1 MTAVT
6 TNAEAVPTD
15 AVQAAVGRV
24 RAAAATA
31 HELDYRGLAAAL
43 EDLALVLGAV
53 PPADARRVA
62 GALLS
67 SARHG

>member
-1 MTAVT
+1 MTMAS
-6 TNAEAVPTD
+6 NAQTMPTD
-15 AVQAAVGRV
+15 AVEATVAGV
-24 RAAAATA
+24 RAAAVTA
-31 HELDYRGLAAAL
+31 QQLDYRGLAAAL

-67 SARHG
+67 SALHR

>member
-1 MTAVT
+1 MTMT
-6 TNAEAVPTD
+6 TNAQAAPTD
-15 AVQAAVGRV
+15 AIEAAVAGV

-31 HELDYRGLAAAL
+31 QELDYRGLAAAL

-53 PPADARRVA
+53 PPVDARRVA
-62 GALLS
+62 EALLS